1 MKYIS
6 CIWLLLML
14 AFLSCKK
21 ENLCDCVK
29 SNGKINTIYHDV
41 SGFNCISTKDKMDV
55 YISQG
60 NAYEVKVEAGSN
72 LQKLIRTE
80 LDGETLRV
88 HNDNKCNWVRGYKER
103 IKVYITA
110 PYYKYLK
117 NDGVG
122 TIESIGVITQ
132 DTLTVRIEN
141 SGSINLNIDVKQFSG
156 STHGNGDLYLKGYT
170 NYFNY
175 NFTGTNYIYADELLV
190 RNYIYLYQN
199 SIGSAYVAAPEN
211 GLLDVVI
218 NTSGNVFY
226 KGNPSVINLTR
237 NNKGELIKD

>member
-1 MKYIS
+1 MKFINYL
-6 CIWLLLML
+6 WLLLVL
-14 AFLSCKK
+14 TFWACKK

-29 SNGKINTIYHDV
+29 SNGKTNTIYHDV
-41 SGFNCISTKDKMDV
+41 AGFNCISTKDKMDI

-60 NAYEVKVEAGSN
+60 NEYEVKVVAGSN

-103 IKVYITA
+103 IKIYITA
-110 PYYKYLK
+110 PYYKFLK

-132 DTLTVRIEN
+132 DSLKVRIEN
-141 SGSINLNIDVKQFSG
+141 SGSINLNLDVQHFSG

-170 NYFNY
+170 NYLTY

-190 RNYIYLYQN
+190 RNYIFLYQN
-199 SIGSAYVAAPEN
+199 SIGNAYVNAPEN
-211 GLLDVVI
+211 GLMDVFI
-218 NTSGNVFY
+218 NTTGNVYY
-226 KGNPSVINLTR
+226 KGNPSVINLTK